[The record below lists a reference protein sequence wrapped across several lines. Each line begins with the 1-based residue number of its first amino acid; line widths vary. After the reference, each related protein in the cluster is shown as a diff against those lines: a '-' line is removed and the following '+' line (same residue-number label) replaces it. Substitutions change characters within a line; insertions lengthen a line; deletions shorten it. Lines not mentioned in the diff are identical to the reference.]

1 MSSIVSAKTT
11 VVKYQKL
18 EIICNQGSIEA
29 YREGK
34 SCLDDT
40 LITQE
45 IYKDAKKADRA
56 SEADIVEVFQHKD
69 MSKALDEII
78 KKGDYQISTAER
90 KKKVEEKRKQIVY
103 YFHKNYMDPKS
114 RLPHPIT
121 RIEAALSDIKA
132 LRIHPHEPTENQAKQ
147 IMKQLR
153 DIIPMKSNAMEGTIT
168 VPHAFLG
175 QLQGVVRSSCTVLK
189 EDYTDFGCKMRVAF
203 VASDLEKL
211 LADINRVGKG
221 EVSLEFE
228 MDGDLGLPKEANNKK
243 KGKGGK
249 KKKKG
254 KKKA

>member
-90 KKKVEEKRKQIVY
+90 KKKGQAAATATGTACFRAAR
-103 YFHKNYMDPKS
+103 S
-114 RLPHPIT
+114 R
-121 RIEAALSDIKA
+121 
-132 LRIHPHEPTENQAKQ
+132 
-147 IMKQLR
+147 
-153 DIIPMKSNAMEGTIT
+153 
-168 VPHAFLG
+168 
-175 QLQGVVRSSCTVLK
+175 
-189 EDYTDFGCKMRVAF
+189 
-203 VASDLEKL
+203 
-211 LADINRVGKG
+211 
-221 EVSLEFE
+221 
-228 MDGDLGLPKEANNKK
+228 
-243 KGKGGK
+243 
-249 KKKKG
+249 
-254 KKKA
+254 